1 MSTVLPIPGG
11 GIAITDVV
19 LPPTGSTPLLMFA
32 FTTTSPIV
40 DAELDDKIKTIL
52 DLIEDDGETFAKRA
66 EMYYQKK
73 PQLIEMVQDLH
84 SSYRALADK
93 YDQLRSDSSIKASNN
108 ESISSPLRKMQP
120 FEDSAEVKPP
130 PDQNSPSLDQQ
141 TPNRCRSE
149 SYVEEYSSA
158 ADSESGTSSFGLIT
172 HADSKVRDEQ
182 AKFSNLLE
190 ENLAKQTDQ
199 LVRRNDREAIDEFR
213 NDNVILSRM
222 TSSSSSNHK
231 GASKGS
237 KSPKRK
243 LRSYLCMA

>member
-1 MSTVLPIPGG
+1 MLITGAAAEMSTVLPIPGG

-19 LPPTGSTPLLMFA
+19 LPPTGSTPLYQ
-32 FTTTSPIV
+32 
-40 DAELDDKIKTIL
+40 IKTIL

-93 YDQLRSDSSIKASNN
+93 YDQLRSESSIKASNN

-199 LVRRNDREAIDEFR
+199 LVRRNDEKREAIDAFR

-231 GASKGS
+231 GASKGN

-243 LRSYLCMA
+243 LRSLLCMA

>member
-19 LPPTGSTPLLMFA
+19 LPPTGSTPLYQ
-32 FTTTSPIV
+32 
-40 DAELDDKIKTIL
+40 TIL

-93 YDQLRSDSSIKASNN
+93 YDQLRSESSIKASNN

-130 PDQNSPSLDQQ
+130 PDQNSPSLHQQ

-158 ADSESGTSSFGLIT
+158 ADSESGTSGFGLIT
-172 HADSKVRDEQ
+172 HADRKVRDEQ

-199 LVRRNDREAIDEFR
+199 LVRRNNEKREAIDECR

-243 LRSYLCMA
+243 LRSLLCMA